1 MNKFV
6 AKGAFVWKVHLPI
19 YAAVHAVMLGKKH
32 GRSST
37 LQEEGL
43 TNEGKHHLLLL
54 HNQAHD
60 KRGIAEL
67 LHAHITRARVTA
79 CELGVFSREIHNS
92 RKYAHPLFYEPLIHH
107 PWVYF

>member
-19 YAAVHAVMLGKKH
+19 YAGVHAVMLSKKH

-37 LQEEGL
+37 LQVEGL

-67 LHAHITRARVTA
+67 LHVHITRASN
-79 CELGVFSREIHNS
+79 CM
-92 RKYAHPLFYEPLIHH
+92 
-107 PWVYF
+107 